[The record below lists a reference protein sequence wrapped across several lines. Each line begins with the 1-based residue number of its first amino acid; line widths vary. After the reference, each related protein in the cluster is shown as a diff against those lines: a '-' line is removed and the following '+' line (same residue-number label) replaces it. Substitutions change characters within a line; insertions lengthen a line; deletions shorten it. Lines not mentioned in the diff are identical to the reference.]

1 MTVDKCCAGI
11 LVERLDCDR
20 DGTVSVLD
28 AFKWLVPPRDLE
40 ELRKVIARWV
50 STAHEGRPRLAFDLM
65 DVRGRGLV
73 SRCEFGAPFANGAD
87 APELSEPEIDVV
99 FSSLNVEGS
108 GGASLREF
116 ASWLAVADQDL
127 EASDDDE
134 HDIREDDATHGTLSS
149 AAVCGVFASAAAQLR
164 CALLQRAGAPTNV
177 TTADAR
183 QRVLELVK
191 AEFQQ
196 IDSDSSG
203 TVSRSEF
210 ETFVRSV
217 GVAVD
222 TDDDESA
229 CASQSS
235 GAGRKV
241 RQRRRRRRSR
251 AEWHDDGPEVVEE
264 KTVELQTSTTTSLE
278 ALGLIVEEIVPS
290 RHGRD
295 RKLIVHTVKD
305 NSPASRAGCCIRDE
319 LLFVRGTNVQE
330 LAISLDAC
338 DDLEIHPLDALTR
351 RVDAALNVTSNLT
364 SEEEQIV
371 TICVRRRSARRL
383 TTKQVEILLRA
394 IDADNNGAISLEEIE
409 HFVLESPEDGEP
421 ELAVAIEAARACAL
435 TLAER
440 ADDGNIGRSARAFNA
455 IAAKATAQSPRQ
467 CHVLPATAVMR
478 WLRSVHVAKSNSGPA
493 TKMSRRQASI
503 ILDRLDANGD
513 GVVSRS
519 EFDAWLHPLR
529 SLEDTLAAL
538 NRRLDRPP
546 FDADLYAF
554 HAALF
559 ANADSKLA
567 LVDNFR
573 DAKCELK
580 PTEIDALLNA
590 AFPNANIKL
599 PLPKQVSLD
608 ALAKLLHRSCD
619 TSRQHLEIDLE
630 HSRRKMPTA
639 HPTQHRTVRHQPS
652 QHAVKVP
659 ETRSSI
665 LRSQAAADRQ
675 LRQAESPCSKTRIA
689 LSQSTPA
696 ELARVRELE
705 RQRRLLLVPPPSDSH
720 CYEVP
725 DTDIVDD
732 VHWQITRLQA
742 AARAVPCRSIHEALR
757 REAAAAA
764 EREAAL
770 IQVAS
775 LRTQIVAE
783 RTCQAKKAF
792 ELEADFVRTI
802 AKRDATI
809 DALRSALEEERELH
823 RERVKDLTKQLAFV
837 KATSSEAVLAE
848 RRRAAAHYRTRLKKN
863 VPDPSACSAGD
874 NSSA

>member
-1 MTVDKCCAGI
+1 M

-20 DGTVSVLD
+20 DGRVSVLD
-28 AFKWLVPPRDLE
+28 AFKWLVPPRELE
-40 ELRKVIARWV
+40 ELRKMIARWV
-50 STAHEGRPRLAFDLM
+50 LTAHEGRPRLAFDLM

-73 SRCEFGAPFANGAD
+73 SRFEFGAPFADSAD
-87 APELSEPEIDVV
+87 APELSEPELDVV
-99 FSSLNVEGS
+99 FSSLNVDGS
-108 GGASLREF
+108 GGASLLEF

-127 EASDDDE
+127 EASDEED
-134 HDIREDDATHGTLSS
+134 HDIREDDATHGTSS
-149 AAVCGVFASAAAQLR
+149 STTACGVFASAATQLR

-222 TDDDESA
+222 KDDDESA
-229 CASQSS
+229 CASESS
-235 GAGRKV
+235 GAARKV

-251 AEWHDDGPEVVEE
+251 AEWHDDGPEIVEE
-264 KTVELQTSTTTSLE
+264 TTLELQTTTPTSLE
-278 ALGLIVEEIVPS
+278 ALGLCVDEIVPS

-295 RKLIVHTVKD
+295 RKLILHTVKD
-305 NSPASRAGCCIRDE
+305 NSPAFRAGCRIRDE
-319 LLFVRGTNVQE
+319 LLSVGSTNVQE

-351 RVDAALNVTSNLT
+351 RVDAVLNVTSNLA
-364 SEEEQIV
+364 SKGEQIV
-371 TICVRRRSARRL
+371 TICVRRRSTRRL

-435 TLAER
+435 ALAER
-440 ADDGNIGRSARAFNA
+440 ADDGDIGRSARAFNA
-455 IAAKATAQSPRQ
+455 IATKAAAQSSRQ

-478 WLRSVHVAKSNSGPA
+478 WLRSVQVAKSNSGPA

-546 FDADLYAF
+546 FDADIYAF

-559 ANADSKLA
+559 TNADNKLA

-573 DAKCELK
+573 DAKCELR

-590 AFPNANIKL
+590 AFPKANIKL

-608 ALAKLLHRSCD
+608 ALAKLLNRPCD
-619 TSRQHLEIDLE
+619 TSRQHMEMDLE
-630 HSRRKMPTA
+630 NSRRKMPTA
-639 HPTQHRTVRHQPS
+639 HPAHVRTNRHQPN

-659 ETRSSI
+659 DTRSSI

-675 LRQAESPCSKTRIA
+675 RRQARSPCPKMRIA
-689 LSQSTPA
+689 VSQTTPT
-696 ELARVRELE
+696 ELARIRELE
-705 RQRRLLLVPPPSDSH
+705 RQQRLLMVPVPSDSH
-720 CYEVP
+720 CTEAFES
-725 DTDIVDD
+725 DILDD
-732 VHWQITRLQA
+732 VHWRITRLQA
-742 AARAVPCRSIHEALR
+742 AARALPCRSIHEALR
-757 REAAAAA
+757 RESAAAA

-770 IQVAS
+770 IQVAT
-775 LRTQIVAE
+775 LRTQVVAE
-783 RTCQAKKAF
+783 RTCQAKKF
-792 ELEADFVRTI
+792 LELEADFVQTI
-802 AKRDATI
+802 AKRDAKI
-809 DALRSALEEERELH
+809 DSLRAALEKERAQH
-823 RERVKDLTKQLAFV
+823 RSRVKDLTTQLRIV
-837 KATSSEAVLAE
+837 KTASSEAVLAE
-848 RRRAAAHYRTRLKKN
+848 RRRAAEHYMTRLKKN
-863 VPDPSACSAGD
+863 ALDPSASANGKCY
-874 NSSA
+874 AR